1 MSLNLE
7 SLRIQIFDDG
17 HDVSGFDCG
26 EPSRNEWLRD
36 RALRNQRQDN
46 ARTYV
51 AITGGPVLAFYAI
64 TVSSVLRAS
73 VPSSMRR
80 NAPTPIGCVLL
91 AQLGVTIAAQGHGL
105 GREMVLHAMR
115 QAVRVADI
123 AGSRLLATHPARPEL
138 NRFYGAF
145 GFVVADAAP
154 TLMVMPIQAVRDLL
168 GGLAG
173 G

>member
-1 MSLNLE
+1 
-7 SLRIQIFDDG
+7 
-17 HDVSGFDCG
+17 
-26 EPSRNEWLRD
+26 
-36 RALRNQRQDN
+36 
-46 ARTYV
+46 
-51 AITGGPVLAFYAI
+51 
-64 TVSSVLRAS
+64 
-73 VPSSMRR
+73 
-80 NAPTPIGCVLL
+80 
-91 AQLGVTIAAQGHGL
+91 
-105 GREMVLHAMR
+105 MVLHAMR